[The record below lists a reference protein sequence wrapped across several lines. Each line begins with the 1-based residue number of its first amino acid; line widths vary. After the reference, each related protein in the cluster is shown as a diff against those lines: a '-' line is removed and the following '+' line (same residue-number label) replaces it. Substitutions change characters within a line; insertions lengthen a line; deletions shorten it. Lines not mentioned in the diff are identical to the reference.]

1 VVGLTGWRV
10 RPCCEHGTP
19 FYEHPR
25 ARGGAPRVGPRSGLL
40 VARQMWLARALVCPE
55 QRFRKLH
62 QGPPTRGAQSRGAS
76 KGRMATPAQMCCSSA
91 RQEIASSMHRA
102 CIGLHRPSKAA
113 FDGRFSVHPSLHRSA
128 STDAEQ
134 PLTRTQHHLSFFPTD
149 CTSRLGRRFIVH
161 CARALPRMIG
171 PATVR
176 FG

>member
-1 VVGLTGWRV
+1 M
-10 RPCCEHGTP
+10 
-19 FYEHPR
+19 PR
-25 ARGGAPRVGPRSGLL
+25 WIS
-40 VARQMWLARALVCPE
+40 
-55 QRFRKLH
+55 
-62 QGPPTRGAQSRGAS
+62 QGPSKPHRASFSMEIPAGPTIWNSFATVGVRDFWENACMVRVPKMRHPKNFFFSRPVGFLQDE
-76 KGRMATPAQMCCSSA
+76 MVHSSLA

-134 PLTRTQHHLSFFPTD
+134 PLTRTQHHVRFFPTD
-149 CTSRLGRRFIVH
+149 CTLRLGRRFIVH